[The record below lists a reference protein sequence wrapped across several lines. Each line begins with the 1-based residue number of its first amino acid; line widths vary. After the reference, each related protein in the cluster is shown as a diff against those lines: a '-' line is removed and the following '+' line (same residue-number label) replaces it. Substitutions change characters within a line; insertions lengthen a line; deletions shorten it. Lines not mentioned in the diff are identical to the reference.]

1 MSAQVAA
8 RHELICV
15 HFKAKAG
22 SISLCKDVEVQLS
35 PEIRVAINTQNPQL
49 GVKSAQMHKLT
60 LVWVLPELETPS
72 GDRLHLYLCT

>member
-1 MSAQVAA
+1 MPCTSFVIYKSVQNECYSLGEVEMPAQVAA

-35 PEIRVAINTQNPQL
+35 PEIRVAINTQNP
-49 GVKSAQMHKLT
+49 
-60 LVWVLPELETPS
+60 
-72 GDRLHLYLCT
+72 